1 MCFAMCY
8 VIFISGVWGE
18 GDGGGAGT
26 WIRGMGLDKVIW
38 TVDGFVNVRF
48 GLEVGIW
55 CGSVTRMR

>member
-1 MCFAMCY
+1 MLYLYLVF
-8 VIFISGVWGE
+8 GG
-18 GDGGGAGT
+18 GGGGGAGT